1 MIQERGGRASFRKL
15 EYWKT
20 TFLKKWIKNAPAKS
34 WIVLIIIIIIIG
46 NCSASILEQIGAEG
60 LNNFCLNL
68 EFITE
73 EVFERVAPMF
83 VVVRQF
89 VYVNFKIF
97 F

>member
-1 MIQERGGRASFRKL
+1 MRQQKAESFSL
-15 EYWKT
+15 LLLLVT
-20 TFLKKWIKNAPAKS
+20 
-34 WIVLIIIIIIIG
+34 VIG
-46 NCSASILEQIGAEG
+46 SASILEQIGAEG